1 VFRGKEMMQG
11 VSGDIGEGEVL
22 AVERWASSVPVY
34 DTREEVW
41 SVRDPSVGLALFTLF
56 CSQNTKR

>member
-1 VFRGKEMMQG
+1 MQG